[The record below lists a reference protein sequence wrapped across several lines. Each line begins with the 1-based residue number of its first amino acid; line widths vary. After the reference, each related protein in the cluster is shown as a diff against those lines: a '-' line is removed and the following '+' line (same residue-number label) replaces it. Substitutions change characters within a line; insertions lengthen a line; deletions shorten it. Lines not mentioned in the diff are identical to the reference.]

1 MKKLIAVILA
11 LVMVLAL
18 AACGGSGSSGKAENT
33 VTIGVFEPA
42 SGDNGAGGK
51 QETLGVQYANSVQ
64 PTVEIGGKTYN
75 VVVKYVD
82 NESSNDKAP
91 SAAAELVNAGCS
103 IVLGSYGSGVSIAGG
118 PTFEEAGIATPV
130 MSVLSPG

>member
-64 PTVEIGGKTYN
+64 PTVEIGGKTY
-75 VVVKYVD
+75 
-82 NESSNDKAP
+82 
-91 SAAAELVNAGCS
+91 G
-103 IVLGSYGSGVSIAGG
+103 
-118 PTFEEAGIATPV
+118 
-130 MSVLSPG
+130 SVLLGITGDDATVAEAIAYLTHKENVSAREVQHVS

>member
-1 MKKLIAVILA
+1 MKK
-11 LVMVLAL
+11 VLSVVLCVCLLCAMM
-18 AACGGSGSSGKAENT
+18 AGCGGSSSGGKKT

-51 QETLGVQYANSVQ
+51 QETLGVQYANSIQ
-64 PTVEIGGKTYN
+64 PTVEINGETYD

-103 IVLGSYGSGVSIAGG
+103 IILGSYGSGVSIAGG
-118 PTFEEAGIATPV
+118 PTFENAGIPV
-130 MSVLSPG
+130 G